1 MLLQALRP
9 VLAQQRKTWRSG
21 SPGCGSDR
29 QYLLQQI
36 GGHVGA
42 NRGSTDPVQQH
53 EAQLA
58 ALRLLVH
65 CHQLEQAPWREPY
78 RMETYVSREL
88 VATLVAQRTEI
99 DERMEKREERLRAD
113 CERRVEAANAAL
125 ERLRLDYE
133 RRLADAR
140 AHEERP
146 QTGRSPPSGADGA
159 APRAKAGAAA
169 DTLKATYEEELGI
182 QKAEYEDE
190 LEAQKTDYEAK
201 LRAQQVDYQEKLR
214 AQQVEYE
221 AKLAA
226 RQPDDGE
233 RSIDLSEIQ
242 GP

>member
-1 MLLQALRP
+1 MTR
-9 VLAQQRKTWRSG
+9 TWRWTPRPRASA
-21 SPGCGSDR
+21 PR
-29 QYLLQQI
+29 RLPA
-36 GGHVGA
+36 GGA
-42 NRGSTDPVQQH
+42 LDTPFEAWASTLERERG
-53 EAQLA
+53 EAA
-58 ALRLLVH
+58 
-65 CHQLEQAPWREPY
+65 RE
-78 RMETYVSREL
+78 RREL

-133 RRLADAR
+133 RRLAHAR

-146 QTGRSPPSGADGA
+146 QTGRPPPSGADGA

-201 LRAQQVDYQEKLR
+201 LRAQQVDYEEKLR
-214 AQQVEYE
+214 AQQVECE